1 MCLKLGSLGF
11 IYLMSFGPLALQF
24 QTFYLNPLCLDYF
37 AILYFDF
44 WTCLKRRVHIMTITM
59 KLWSWRTL
67 EVFFFACDGL
77 AYMMLSCGSQPRLVS
92 QGKKYFNSLLSA
104 FNPFLFNHALRQKK
118 IFNRGP
124 EDFSFNSSLQAG
136 CLFWGTVT

>member
-1 MCLKLGSLGF
+1 MWVC
-11 IYLMSFGPLALQF
+11 IYLMSFGPLVLQF
-24 QTFYLNPLCLDYF
+24 QNFYLNPLCLDYF

-44 WTCLKRRVHIMTITM
+44 WTCLKRVLSWPS
-59 KLWSWRTL
+59 LWNCGPEELWR
-67 EVFFFACDGL
+67 FFFACDGL

-92 QGKKYFNSLLSA
+92 EGKKCFNSLLSA

-124 EDFSFNSSLQAG
+124 EDFSLNSSLQAG